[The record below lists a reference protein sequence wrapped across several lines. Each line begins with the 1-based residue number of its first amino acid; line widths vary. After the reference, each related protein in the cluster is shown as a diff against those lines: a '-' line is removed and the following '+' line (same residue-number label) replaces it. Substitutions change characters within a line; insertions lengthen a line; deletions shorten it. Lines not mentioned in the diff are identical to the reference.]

1 MPPMVRRVVA
11 LALAASCI
19 TAATPAV
26 AQGRAPRSPSD
37 RQVDLRQGTP
47 DLALDSRAAGASPTP
62 LSQTRSSGWSDSDT
76 GTVLILGGSAFLF
89 GSVVFG
95 ALAIDRAASASP
107 DPMYYDDEGAG
118 EEAAFFGTVAAL
130 GGGVGLAMVI
140 PGIVLIANDDG
151 TPAAAAHV
159 GPAGGSI
166 SVRF

>member
-11 LALAASCI
+11 LALAASCL

-62 LSQTRSSGWSDSDT
+62 LSQTRSTGWSDSAT
-76 GTVLILGGSAFLF
+76 GAVLIVSGSAFLF

-95 ALAIDRAASASP
+95 ALAIERAAEEHTDEFAEDDAS
-107 DPMYYDDEGAG
+107 D
-118 EEAAFFGTVAAL
+118 EAAFFGTVAAL

-140 PGIVLIANDDG
+140 PGIVLVANDDG
-151 TPAAAAHV
+151 APAATAHV
-159 GPAGGSI
+159 GPTGGSI
-166 SVRF
+166 AVRF